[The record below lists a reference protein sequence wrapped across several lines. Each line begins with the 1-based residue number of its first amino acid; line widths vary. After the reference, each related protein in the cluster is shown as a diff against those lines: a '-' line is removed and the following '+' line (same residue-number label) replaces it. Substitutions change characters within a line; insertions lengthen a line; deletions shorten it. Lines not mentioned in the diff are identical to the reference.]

1 MELLNFIKTHDNWE
15 ELLTA
20 QPYCL
25 KISRKHPFI
34 CFKYSQIDSDF
45 SLQVVREARGIIFNE
60 ETWEV
65 CARGFDKF
73 FNYGEPNAAHIDFY
87 KTTSVTEKID
97 GSLFKVWYSTVD
109 RNWHISTN
117 STIDAADAPLNC
129 ALEGAPN
136 NFSELFYRAL
146 KKAGYYSVYAL
157 MLDRQIAM
165 KPIIGWTFLF
175 EVVSPYNRV
184 VIPYEDIE
192 IYFLGARNNQTG
204 EWDMGNYFKYIWSPR
219 NIAAKCP
226 SLKRVIEIAES
237 YPWTKEG
244 FVVFDGVNRVKVKS
258 PAYVRAHYA
267 RNNGAMTLHSLF
279 DVIINNEIGE
289 FLTYCSECKDLLYTL
304 GHFMENYIAAIDNRI
319 QFLNFDMP
327 RKEFAEQVKAISK
340 GKNIPFFA
348 PSAFKAYDAY
358 TNGATYSFRNWCK
371 CLNGRDWE
379 KVFKETHANPIV

>member
-1 MELLNFIKTHDNWE
+1 MELLNFIKAHDNWE
-15 ELLTA
+15 GLLTA

-45 SLQVVREARGIIFNE
+45 SLSIVREARGIIFNE

-87 KTTSVTEKID
+87 KVTSITEKID
-97 GSLFKVWYSTVD
+97 GSLFKVWYSTID

-117 STIDAADAPLNC
+117 STIDAADASLNC

-136 NFSELFYRAL
+136 NFNELFYQAL

-157 MLDRQIAM
+157 MLDRQTAM

-184 VIPYEDIE
+184 VIPYENTE
-192 IYFLGARNNQTG
+192 MYFLGARNNQTG
-204 EWDMGNYFKYIWSPR
+204 EWDMGNYFKNIQSPR

-226 SLKRVIEIAES
+226 SLKRVVEIANS

-244 FVVFDGVNRVKVKS
+244 FVVFDGVERIKIKS
-258 PAYVRAHYA
+258 PEYVKAHYA
-267 RNNGAMTLHSLF
+267 RTNNSLTLRALF
-279 DVIINNEIGE
+279 EVIINNEIDE
-289 FLTYCSECKDLLYTL
+289 FLTYCSDYKEKIEELQ
-304 GHFMENYIAAIDNRI
+304 HFMKVYENVVNYLIGT
-319 QFLNFDMP
+319 LNYDVP
-327 RKEFAEQVKAISK
+327 RKDFALQVQSYPEAKTT
-340 GKNIPFFA
+340 PFFA
-348 PSAFKAYDAY
+348 RCAFKSYDAHLR
-358 TNGATYSFRNWCK
+358 GETYSFSDCSKNF
-371 CLNGRDWE
+371 NGGDWE
-379 KVFKETHANPIV
+379 KVFEQSVM